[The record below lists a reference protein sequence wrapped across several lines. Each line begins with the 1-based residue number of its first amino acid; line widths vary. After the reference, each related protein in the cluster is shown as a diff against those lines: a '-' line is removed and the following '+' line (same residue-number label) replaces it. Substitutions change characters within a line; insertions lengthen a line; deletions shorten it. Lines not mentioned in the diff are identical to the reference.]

1 MATTD
6 DILTPPQRQ
15 VGDWMWKTSAFSRKN
30 ATQVDSDAT
39 AGQAASMAAAAQ
51 DEANAKVNNA
61 NAAMGATPKQMT
73 QQDVAN
79 VVNAGLTTLGMK
91 PVMNAAVSGDT
102 ATDGAAAAKEGRV
115 EAPTI
120 QNTATYD
127 QLLEAL
133 DARREQRKADRK
145 KERRDHLFAS
155 IGDGISALAGL
166 VSAGVTGAPT
176 VYDPKTSMAAKAQE
190 RWDRIYKQR
199 NEDYADQKDYLE
211 VLKAKRADE
220 IANMNAWYKQEVVKQ
235 RNEKTAAE
243 LMRIKAQIDILA
255 AKGETEAARAMY
267 YEYSAKYKEAQMN
280 GIIVADSLKP
290 ELIRSQINKN
300 NAQANAAQASANNQ
314 GQGTTTTTTREE
326 TDAYGNTKTVK
337 TTQSKQPGSSAG
349 ERKPLPKGQTAK
361 KKLP

>member
-102 ATDGAAAAKEGRV
+102 ATDGAAAAKGGKIE
-115 EAPTI
+115 
-120 QNTATYD
+120 NTATYD

-166 VSAGVTGAPT
+166 VSAGVTGAPS
-176 VYDPKTSMAAKAQE
+176 VYDPKTNMAAKAQE

-235 RNEKTAAE
+235 RAEKTSAE
-243 LMRIKAQIDILA
+243 LARIQAQINRLA
-255 AKGETEAARAMY
+255 AQGEVEEARALY
-267 YEYSAKYKEAQMN
+267 YEAMTKYNEARTNGLIIDNKYKPQLNE
-280 GIIVADSLKP
+280 SL
-290 ELIRSQINKN
+290 IHQRDAS
-300 NAQANAAQASANNQ
+300 ASAAQARANNQ

-337 TTQSKQPGSSAG
+337 TTQSKQPGTSTE